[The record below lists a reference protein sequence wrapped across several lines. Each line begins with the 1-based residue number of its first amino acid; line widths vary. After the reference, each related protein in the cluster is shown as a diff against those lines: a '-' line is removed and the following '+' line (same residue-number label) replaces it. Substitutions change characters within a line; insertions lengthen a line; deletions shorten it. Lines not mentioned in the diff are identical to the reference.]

1 MLWISALYSIDLP
14 TSELETKTK
23 KKSGKDSEI
32 INPDMIW
39 GDFF

>member
-14 TSELETKTK
+14 KSELEAKK
-23 KKSGKDSEI
+23 KKSGNDSEI